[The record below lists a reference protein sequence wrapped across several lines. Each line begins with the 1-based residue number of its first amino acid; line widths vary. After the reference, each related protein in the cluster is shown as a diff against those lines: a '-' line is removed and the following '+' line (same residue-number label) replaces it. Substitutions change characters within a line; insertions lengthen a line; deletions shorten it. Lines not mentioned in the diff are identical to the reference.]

1 MLSIIIVN
9 YKTPEL
15 LRDCVASLK
24 ETIKK
29 TGYEVIVVDV
39 ASDGSTA
46 EALASLAEDDI
57 NLIELKKNTG
67 YSKAVNAGLRAA
79 RGEYYLILNADMEA
93 LTDSVDK
100 LVEFTRDEASQKN
113 IGLIG
118 PRLLGLDEKIQQSAF
133 RFYTPLTIV
142 LRRTFLGKLPWWRGH
157 IDYFLMKDKNITTAD
172 APQPVDWLMGTAI
185 LTTKEAV
192 KKVGLMDERFFM
204 YFEDVDW
211 ARRFWENG
219 YKVFYY
225 PKAVMRHRHGKASRK
240 DGLAGIFSNKMTRAH
255 IKSGFLYLLKYHFR
269 TRTYLNKN
277 SEPRS

>member
-9 YKTPEL
+9 YKTPGL
-15 LRDCVASLK
+15 LKDCVASLK

-29 TGYEVIVVDV
+29 TGYEIIVVDV

-46 EALASLAEDDI
+46 EALAPLANDI
-57 NLIELKKNTG
+57 NLIELKENTG

-79 RGEYYLILNADMEA
+79 HGEYYLILNADMEA
-93 LTDSVDK
+93 LADSVDE
-100 LVEFTRDEASQKN
+100 LVEFTRDEARQKN

-118 PRLLGLDEKIQQSAF
+118 PRLLGLDEKVQQSAF

-142 LRRTFLGKLPWWRGH
+142 LRRTFLGKLPWWRGRV
-157 IDYFLMKDKNITTAD
+157 DYFLMKDKNINSTVKS
-172 APQPVDWLMGTAI
+172 QPVDWLMGTAV

-240 DGLAGIFSNKMTRAH
+240 DGLAGIFSNKMTQAH

>member
-9 YKTPEL
+9 YKTPGL
-15 LRDCVASLK
+15 LKDCVASLK

-29 TGYEVIVVDV
+29 TGYEIIVVDV

-46 EALASLAEDDI
+46 EALAPLANDI
-57 NLIELKKNTG
+57 NLIELKENTG

-79 RGEYYLILNADMEA
+79 HGEYYLILNADMEA
-93 LTDSVDK
+93 LADSVDE
-100 LVEFTRDEASQKN
+100 LVEFTRDEARQKN

-118 PRLLGLDEKIQQSAF
+118 PRLLGLDEKVQQSAF

-142 LRRTFLGKLPWWRGH
+142 LRRTFLGKLPWWRGRV
-157 IDYFLMKDKNITTAD
+157 DYFLMKDKNINSTVKS
-172 APQPVDWLMGTAI
+172 QPVDWLMGTAV

-240 DGLAGIFSNKMTRAH
+240 DGLAGIFSNKMTQAH

-277 SEPRS
+277 SGPRS

>member
-29 TGYEVIVVDV
+29 TGYEIIAVDV

-46 EALASLAEDDI
+46 EALASLAENDI
-57 NLIELKKNTG
+57 NLIELKENTG

-93 LTDSVDK
+93 LADSVDTMI
-100 LVEFTRDEASQKN
+100 EFMQDEARQKN

-118 PRLLGLDEKIQQSAF
+118 PRLSGLDEKIQQSAF

-142 LRRTFLGKLPWWRGH
+142 LRRTFLGKLPWWRGRVDH
-157 IDYFLMKDKNITTAD
+157 FLMKDKNINSIGES
-172 APQPVDWLMGTAI
+172 QPVDWLMGTAL
-185 LTTKEAV
+185 LTTKEVV

-240 DGLAGIFSNKMTRAH
+240 SGLAGIFSNKMTRAH
-255 IKSGFLYLLKYHFR
+255 IKSGFLYLLKYKFLTKH
-269 TRTYLNKN
+269 YA
-277 SEPRS
+277 

>member
-29 TGYEVIVVDV
+29 TGYEIIAVDV

-46 EALASLAEDDI
+46 EALASLAENDI
-57 NLIELKKNTG
+57 NLIELKENTG

-93 LTDSVDK
+93 LADSVDTMI
-100 LVEFTRDEASQKN
+100 EFMQDEARQKN

-118 PRLLGLDEKIQQSAF
+118 PRLSGLDEKIQQSAF

-142 LRRTFLGKLPWWRGH
+142 LRRTFLGKLPWWRGRV
-157 IDYFLMKDKNITTAD
+157 DYFLMKDKNINSTVKS
-172 APQPVDWLMGTAI
+172 QPVDWLMGTAV

-240 DGLAGIFSNKMTRAH
+240 SGLAGIFSNKMTRAH
-255 IKSGFLYLLKYHFR
+255 IKSGFLYLLKYKFR
-269 TRTYLNKN
+269 TKHYA
-277 SEPRS
+277 